1 MLEFDAQWLL
11 TIEEW
16 CTKWLQKKKNE
27 RDRKEGKKG
36 GKSNDGRTFPLANSH
51 YDYRILY
58 TCEKDAQ

>member
-16 CTKWLQKKKNE
+16 CTKWLQEKKMKEKGRKKN
-27 RDRKEGKKG
+27 G

-58 TCEKDAQ
+58 TSAKDAQ